1 VGVKRVHFKSKR
13 TTNGVEENNARRH
26 DADELSKFLERPNFS
41 AFWNQLK
48 LASSLKKS
56 SKRKRRPPSP
66 SPTRQ
71 QPPPPPLH
79 AEFVQK
85 LQDLQDLYRSSETE
99 IVELKSLLESL
110 SGTVPEGQ

>member
-1 VGVKRVHFKSKR
+1 MPMIH
-13 TTNGVEENNARRH
+13 
-26 DADELSKFLERPNFS
+26 ELSKFLERPNFA

-71 QPPPPPLH
+71 QPPPPPPPPPLH